1 MEPLGKFW
9 SDFFLDETDDITK
22 LNLFGPAH
30 IFLLLMTI
38 ALAVLLYWKRDDI
51 KRWKYRQSV
60 RYVMAGV
67 FFVNMLLL
75 YTYFILTGVY
85 TWKLHLPL
93 HLCFISGYLLCF
105 VLVTGNRKLFGSG
118 LFFYLDCPLP
128 AMLWPNTPMR
138 IDRFLSWHFVI
149 SHHILLLTGLYC
161 LFVLE
166 YKIEKK
172 SMIKA
177 FVLGN
182 IIFVFVFA
190 FNKVFGTNYI
200 MTDTLPPH
208 ILQLFP
214 FLKYF
219 NIPILWL
226 ELCGIA
232 MMLRL
237 ICRLFVSCILI
248 KKEGC
253 NISCKHLLYVTLKCR
268 TPKFRRLLTLES
280 SQPFIPRRKE
290 SEKWKLA
297 KTEVQ
302 ARIKSTSKKQRLPI
316 IMLGVFC
323 VILAALLAVSFLYIN
338 KLRNQSV
345 SAMSKIEQQQKTME
359 EDMIPLDVFKQHSN
373 QYSVGIPFLQS
384 FFDDV
389 IVYKND
395 TGVVYEPVDDS
406 LPKTTTISA
415 Y

>member
-1 MEPLGKFW
+1 MGKFW

-51 KRWKYRQSV
+51 KRWKYKQNV

-93 HLCFISGYLLCF
+93 HLCFISGYLFMF
-105 VLVTGNRKLFGSG
+105 VLVTGNRKLFEAVY
-118 LFFYLDCPLP
+118 FFTWIGPLP

-232 MMLRL
+232 MMLL
-237 ICRLFVSCILI
+237 AYLPVICLQHSDQKKKDAILAQA
-248 KKEGC
+248 
-253 NISCKHLLYVTLKCR
+253 
-268 TPKFRRLLTLES
+268 S
-280 SQPFIPRRKE
+280 S
-290 SEKWKLA
+290 
-297 KTEVQ
+297 
-302 ARIKSTSKKQRLPI
+302 STS
-316 IMLGVFC
+316 
-323 VILAALLAVSFLYIN
+323 
-338 KLRNQSV
+338 
-345 SAMSKIEQQQKTME
+345 
-359 EDMIPLDVFKQHSN
+359 H
-373 QYSVGIPFLQS
+373 
-384 FFDDV
+384 
-389 IVYKND
+389 
-395 TGVVYEPVDDS
+395 
-406 LPKTTTISA
+406 
-415 Y
+415 